1 VSGVAAPRLGCQKKT
16 LRASE
21 QRRPDVAAERDDFNK
36 EIAAVD
42 PNRLVFLDESGIL
55 TTMTRRYARAPI
67 GERACGEAPVNWK
80 RLTVLGALSLDG
92 VTAMTT
98 VTTGTTIPVFLD
110 FLQTSVL
117 PVLREH
123 KPDAILVMDN
133 LSAHKNQAV
142 KDAIAAAG
150 LTLRYLPRYSPDFSP
165 IEPCWSKI
173 KTALRAA
180 AARTVESLEA
190 ALDAAVASVTADD
203 ATGWF
208 GHCGY
213 TTAS

>member
-1 VSGVAAPRLGCQKKT
+1 VA
-16 LRASE
+16 
-21 QRRPDVAAERDDFNK
+21 VERDDSSK
-36 EIAAVD
+36 EMAAVD

-55 TTMTRRYARAPI
+55 TNMTRRHARVPV
-67 GERACGEAPVNWK
+67 GERAWGAAPVHWK
-80 RLTVLGALSLDG
+80 RLTVLGALGLEG
-92 VTAMTT
+92 VVAMTT

-110 FLQTSVL
+110 VLQTTVL

-142 KDAIAAAG
+142 KDAIAAAAG
-150 LTLRYLPRYSPDFSP
+150 LGLRYLPRYSPDFSP

-180 AARTVESLEA
+180 AA
-190 ALDAAVASVTADD
+190 DVTADD
-203 ATGWF
+203 AAGWF

>member
-1 VSGVAAPRLGCQKKT
+1 M
-16 LRASE
+16 
-21 QRRPDVAAERDDFNK
+21 
-36 EIAAVD
+36 AAVD
-42 PNRLVFLDESGIL
+42 PSRLVFLDESGIL
-55 TTMTRRYARAPI
+55 TNMTRRYARAPV

-80 RLTVLGALSLDG
+80 RLTVLGVLGLDG
-92 VTAMTT
+92 VVAMTT

-110 FLQTSVL
+110 FLQATVL

-133 LSAHKNQAV
+133 LSAHKNPAV

-150 LTLRYLPRYSPDFSP
+150 LGLRYLPRYSPDFSP
-165 IEPCWSKI
+165 IEPCWAKI

-180 AARTVESLEA
+180 AARTVESLGA
-190 ALDAAVASVTADD
+190 ALDTAAADVTAHD
-203 ATGWF
+203 AAGWF

-213 TTAS
+213 TLAS

>member
-1 VSGVAAPRLGCQKKT
+1 MT
-16 LRASE
+16 
-21 QRRPDVAAERDDFNK
+21 AEREDFAQAM
-36 EIAAVD
+36 AAVD

-117 PVLREH
+117 PVVREH

>member
-1 VSGVAAPRLGCQKKT
+1 
-16 LRASE
+16 
-21 QRRPDVAAERDDFNK
+21 
-36 EIAAVD
+36 
-42 PNRLVFLDESGIL
+42 
-55 TTMTRRYARAPI
+55 MTRRYARALI

-110 FLQTSVL
+110 FLQASVL
-117 PVLREH
+117 PVLREQN
-123 KPDAILVMDN
+123 PDAILVMDN

-173 KTALRAA
+173 KTALRVA
-180 AARTVESLEA
+180 AARTVETLEA